1 MVSAC
6 VKVGRGSSSVK
17 VLKQYRVLD
26 IHNKYY
32 NKWSMAKVPQKV
44 LGKDSKHKLE
54 VHMQEVSAVQE
65 YRDFDLVDSTSKRA
79 ATYQQTAER

>member
-1 MVSAC
+1 MVIERDTVVSAH
-6 VKVGRGSSSVK
+6 VKEGQKSSSVK

-44 LGKDSKHKLE
+44 LGKDSKYKLKI
-54 VHMQEVSAVQE
+54 HMQEVSAVQE
-65 YRDFDLVDSTSKRA
+65 YIQRC
-79 ATYQQTAER
+79 